1 MNPADEE
8 RDSRRSAPQ
17 AAGQP
22 PEPPEFAGRVA
33 LVTGAGRGIGAATAR
48 ILAARG
54 ARVAVNYHK
63 SEDRAREVVD
73 SIRQR
78 GGEATAVQGDVT
90 DPDQVTALVEAA
102 SAELGPIDVLVLNA
116 AGLGAHEARI
126 APATNLTWEDL
137 EHVVTQQ
144 LKALFLTTQ
153 AVLPGMVARGG
164 GSVVAVGAA
173 LARRP
178 APRFLPLTVAKAG
191 VEAAVRTLALEV
203 GPHGVRVNAV
213 EPNLILTELA
223 RFIPEEQRRAA
234 AERAALRRN
243 GTPEDIAEV
252 ISFLAS
258 QRSSYL
264 TGSCLVAD
272 GGTALA

>member
-1 MNPADEE
+1 MNPAHEE
-8 RDSRRSAPQ
+8 HEPHAPAPG
-17 AAGQP
+17 AAGRTP
-22 PEPPEFAGRVA
+22 GTPEFAGRVA
-33 LVTGAGRGIGAATAR
+33 LVTGASRGIGAATAR
-48 ILAARG
+48 LLAARG

-63 SEDRAREVVD
+63 SADRAEDLV
-73 SIRQR
+73 SAIRR
-78 GGEATAVQGDVT
+78 DGGEAVAVQGDVT
-90 DPDQVTALVEAA
+90 DPAGVTALVGAVTTA
-102 SAELGPIDVLVLNA
+102 LGPIEVLVLNA

-126 APATNLTWEDL
+126 APAADLSWEDL
-137 EHVVTQQ
+137 EHVVSQQ
-144 LKALFLTTQ
+144 LKALFLTAR

-173 LARRP
+173 LAKRP

-213 EPNLILTELA
+213 EPNLVLTELA

-252 ISFLAS
+252 VAFLAS
-258 QRSSYL
+258 ERAAYL

-272 GGTALA
+272 GGTSLA